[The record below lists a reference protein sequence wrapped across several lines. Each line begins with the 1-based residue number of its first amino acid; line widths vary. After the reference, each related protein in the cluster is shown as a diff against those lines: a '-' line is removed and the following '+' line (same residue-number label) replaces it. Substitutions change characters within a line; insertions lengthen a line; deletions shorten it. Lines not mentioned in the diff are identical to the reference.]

1 LKWAEVGVRERS
13 LIQRIAQNSKLPNPN
28 YWVETGDLG
37 GQPCRK
43 PPEDTPE
50 VHIAKEQ
57 IRKDG
62 RLIVENV
69 TRAIEKWRDQHKT
82 SKQAEPT

>member
-1 LKWAEVGVRERS
+1 MADNATAGQLGC
-13 LIQRIAQNSKLPNPN
+13 
-28 YWVETGDLG
+28 WVETGELG
-37 GQPCRK
+37 GGNER

-62 RLIVENV
+62 KVIPENV
-69 TRAIEKWRDQHKT
+69 ARAIEEWRDHHKT
-82 SKQAEPT
+82 SKPAEPS

>member
-1 LKWAEVGVRERS
+1 MNWAVKGVRERAT
-13 LIQRIAQNSKLPNPN
+13 IQRVADNAKVGQLEHWI
-28 YWVETGDLG
+28 ETGKLQSLD
-37 GQPCRK
+37 RSR

-62 RLIVENV
+62 RVIIENV
-69 TRAIEKWRDQHKT
+69 TRAIEEWREQRKI
-82 SKQAEPT
+82 

>member
-1 LKWAEVGVRERS
+1 VADNAKAGLLGC
-13 LIQRIAQNSKLPNPN
+13 
-28 YWVETGDLG
+28 WVETGDLLEESG
-37 GQPCRK
+37 R

-62 RLIVENV
+62 KVIPENIARAVE
-69 TRAIEKWRDQHKT
+69 EWREQHKM
-82 SKQAEPT
+82 SKPAELM

>member
-1 LKWAEVGVRERS
+1 MADNAKADQLGE
-13 LIQRIAQNSKLPNPN
+13 
-28 YWVETGDLG
+28 WVETGQLG
-37 GQPCRK
+37 ERSSR

-62 RLIVENV
+62 KVIPENIARAVE
-69 TRAIEKWRDQHKT
+69 EWREQHKT
-82 SKQAEPT
+82 LKPAEPS

>member
-1 LKWAEVGVRERS
+1 MADNAKAGQLGR
-13 LIQRIAQNSKLPNPN
+13 
-28 YWVETGDLG
+28 WVETGNLLEESE
-37 GQPCRK
+37 R

-62 RLIVENV
+62 KVIPENI
-69 TRAIEKWRDQHKT
+69 TRAVEEWREHHKT
-82 SKQAEPT
+82 LKPAELL

>member
-1 LKWAEVGVRERS
+1 MIGFRRRAIV
-13 LIQRIAQNSKLPNPN
+13 QRIADNAEIHDVE
-28 YWVETGDLG
+28 YWIETGELRDRHA
-37 GQPCRK
+37 GQ

-50 VHIAKEQ
+50 VHVAREQ

-69 TRAIEKWRDQHKT
+69 TKAIEQWRDQHQT
-82 SKQAEPT
+82 

>member
-1 LKWAEVGVRERS
+1 MWAEVGVRERS
-13 LIQRIAQNSKLPNPN
+13 VIQRVADNAK
-28 YWVETGDLG
+28 TGQIEHWIKTGELR
-37 GQPCRK
+37 GQSCR

-50 VHIAKEQ
+50 VHIAKAQ

-69 TRAIEKWRDQHKT
+69 TRAIEEWREQHKT
-82 SKQAEPT
+82 SKPVEPS

>member
-1 LKWAEVGVRERS
+1 MADNAKAGQLGC
-13 LIQRIAQNSKLPNPN
+13 
-28 YWVETGDLG
+28 WVDTGDLLG
-37 GQPCRK
+37 ESAR

-62 RLIVENV
+62 KVIPENI
-69 TRAIEKWRDQHKT
+69 TRAVEEWREHHKT
-82 SKQAEPT
+82 FKLEELL

>member
-1 LKWAEVGVRERS
+1 MADNAKAGQLGR
-13 LIQRIAQNSKLPNPN
+13 
-28 YWVETGDLG
+28 WVETGELLG
-37 GQPCRK
+37 ESGR

-62 RLIVENV
+62 KVIPENV
-69 TRAIEKWRDQHKT
+69 TRAVKEWREHHKT
-82 SKQAEPT
+82 SKPAELS